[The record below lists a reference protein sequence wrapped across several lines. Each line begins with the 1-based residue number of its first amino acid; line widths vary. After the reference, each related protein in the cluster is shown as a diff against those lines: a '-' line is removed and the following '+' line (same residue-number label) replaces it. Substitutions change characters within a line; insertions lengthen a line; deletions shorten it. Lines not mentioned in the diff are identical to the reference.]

1 MGVGV
6 RIDSKAELVVNDM
19 RITSHG
25 SPTTQLKQDL
35 VSSLGG
41 DSTKPSV
48 INKVVLVDSG
58 GVERDSATI
67 STTDWSLS
75 NITNGKRATCSKTI
89 SITASY
95 TVAKIRLYAD
105 TLLYFEYTLSTT
117 QSVTSG
123 SQVTVAITIDVTLS
137 ISHTA
142 GGTLVGASVTTWAG
156 DEIARRFITG
166 ERKGKRINTI
176 QLVYQGGTIANVT
189 GTVTTDTTNLKV
201 TLSVNYTPNTDVT
214 IDEYDHSTEDLYTIT
229 QIKIQA
235 VTLSAGVTHSW
246 SLTIQ
251 F

>member
-1 MGVGV
+1 MVVGV
-6 RIDSKAELVVNDM
+6 RIDSKAELVVNDTK
-19 RITSHG
+19 ITSHG

-35 VSSLGG
+35 VLSLGG
-41 DSTKPSV
+41 DSTKPSI
-48 INKVVLVDSG
+48 INKVVLVDTSNT
-58 GVERDSATI
+58 EKDSATI
-67 STTDWSLS
+67 STTDWTLS

-95 TVAKIRLYAD
+95 TIAKIRLYAD
-105 TLLYFEYTLSTT
+105 TLLYFEYTLGT
-117 QSVTSG
+117 QQNVTSG

-142 GGTLVGASVTTWAG
+142 GGTLVSASVTTWAG
-156 DEIARRFITG
+156 DEIIRRFITG
-166 ERKGKRINTI
+166 ERRGKRINTI
-176 QLVYQGGTIANVT
+176 QLVYGGGTVASVT

-201 TLSVNYTPNTDVT
+201 TLSVSYTPSSNIT

-229 QIKIQA
+229 QVKIQA